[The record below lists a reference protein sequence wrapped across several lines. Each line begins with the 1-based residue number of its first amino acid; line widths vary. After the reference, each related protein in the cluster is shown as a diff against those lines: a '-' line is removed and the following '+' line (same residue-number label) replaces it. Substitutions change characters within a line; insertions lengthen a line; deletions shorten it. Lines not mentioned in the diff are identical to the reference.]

1 MKYAFVFSVFG
12 CGLVAAAALATP
24 QPWALLTG
32 AVGLAFALVGFGY
45 AGVGPRV
52 FLKRSDGR
60 LPLLSHALF
69 WPYFALN
76 HASLWLYRRGTGATP
91 HDELAPGVFLGAR
104 LRTHDVPGL
113 LERDVRAVLDLTA
126 EFGELT
132 ALRDPLEYR
141 CIPLLDATAPSDAE
155 LDDGVAWMEEQ
166 CRRGAVYVHCALGHG
181 RSATFVAAYLVA
193 AGIVESADA
202 AEERIAEL
210 RPRAGLNEPQR
221 LALHRF
227 VDRLRPSRIS
237 P

>member
-1 MKYAFVFSVFG
+1 MA
-12 CGLVAAAALATP
+12 LAAAVFATP
-24 QPWALLTG
+24 LPWALPLG
-32 AVGLAFALVGFGY
+32 AIGAAFTLVGLGY

-113 LERDVRAVLDLTA
+113 LEHDVRAVLDLTA

-132 ALRDPLEYR
+132 ALRDPLQYR
-141 CIPLLDATAPSDAE
+141 CIPLLDATAPSDAA
-155 LDDGVAWMEEQ
+155 LDDGVSWIEQ
-166 CRRGAVYVHCALGHG
+166 QREHGAVYVHCALGHG

-193 AGIVESADA
+193 ADIVESADA
-202 AEERIAEL
+202 AEERIARL
-210 RPRAGLNEPQR
+210 RPRAGLNDAQR
-221 LALHRF
+221 LALRGF
-227 VDRLRPSRIS
+227 VDRQRTSRIS